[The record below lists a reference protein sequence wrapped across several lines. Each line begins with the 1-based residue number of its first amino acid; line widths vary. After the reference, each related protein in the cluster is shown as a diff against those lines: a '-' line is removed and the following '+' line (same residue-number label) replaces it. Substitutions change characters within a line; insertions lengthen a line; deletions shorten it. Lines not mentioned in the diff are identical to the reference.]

1 MNTKISKTAIGFIFG
16 FIFALSGTV
25 QAQEKLILLGG
36 GGYTPEAI
44 AKFVHWAGGKDAKIL
59 VLPWATSTP
68 QEEFDDVKE
77 MFSKYSVA
85 QINRGLSPDDKA
97 YLKTDLLFQIDHAT
111 GIFFPGGDQVDL
123 MDRINRDPEIRPS
136 LLRAYHQGIV
146 FGGYS
151 AGTAMAS
158 KTMITG
164 RGDFTV
170 INPQQVKTA
179 EGLGLVSK
187 FVIDQHFLAR
197 QRQNRLLSVLQTSQ
211 ENLGI
216 GIDEGMALVLED
228 ETRGTI
234 MGDSFVTVFRRKNS
248 SQNFEMNLLK
258 RGDTILI
265 P

>member
-1 MNTKISKTAIGFIFG
+1 M
-16 FIFALSGTV
+16 
-25 QAQEKLILLGG
+25 
-36 GGYTPEAI
+36 
-44 AKFVHWAGGKDAKIL
+44 
-59 VLPWATSTP
+59 
-68 QEEFDDVKE
+68 
-77 MFSKYSVA
+77 
-85 QINRGLSPDDKA
+85 
-97 YLKTDLLFQIDHAT
+97 LF
-111 GIFFPGGDQVDL
+111 
-123 MDRINRDPEIRPS
+123 RS
-136 LLRAYHQGIV
+136 
-146 FGGYS
+146 S